1 VLRPLKLRTRYGEG
15 GVRAAAGEGT
25 ATRLAKYEGMM
36 VHKEIA
42 NALQKTFVKYTDPA
56 AAGIILR
63 NFDKVMNMWKTGV
76 TVLFPEF
83 HMRNMASNI
92 WANYLGD
99 VVNPA
104 VYVRAYAVMRDF
116 SKGGNKMWDFG
127 GRKITTREIMH
138 SMEAGRALGFGTTF
152 VDADLAAGRL
162 PGQAHRITT
171 SKFGKVGAA
180 VRELGPTALARAYT
194 GIPFLLGP
202 RTGKAIGT
210 AFESHAKVAHVIDK
224 LGKGWTMESAILS
237 AKKYLFDYGDL
248 TPFEQMYMRR
258 LVPFYTWFRKNTP
271 LQIETLVTKP
281 GKIAVLRHM
290 QQAAED
296 ESVGSIDTSILPDWI
311 RRRWHAVNKKDDGSV
326 EFLAGL
332 GLGTED
338 LAIFDFDRTIPD
350 LLSMLNPLVKM
361 GAELA
366 LNRDFFRDIPL
377 DRSEY
382 APSILKHTPK
392 WFQDH
397 IDFRP
402 VKEKSG
408 EVRFYRANPR
418 WLALLR
424 GIPATGALSR
434 VATTAE
440 KFAESERS
448 TYDPLGKF
456 ITGIKRGEL
465 GPTRQALNLLYFE
478 REALTE
484 ELRELQRAGAARDMQ
499 VYVRRTDIAADD
511 PKVVRVRTIQRRLGR
526 IGKLSRRA
534 RAILRQG
541 LAAEEQQEAA
551 GLERGRSSMGGAR

>member
-1 VLRPLKLRTRYGEG
+1 
-15 GVRAAAGEGT
+15 
-25 ATRLAKYEGMM
+25 
-36 VHKEIA
+36 
-42 NALQKTFVKYTDPA
+42 
-56 AAGIILR
+56 
-63 NFDKVMNMWKTGV
+63 
-76 TVLFPEF
+76 
-83 HMRNMASNI
+83 
-92 WANYLGD
+92 
-99 VVNPA
+99 
-104 VYVRAYAVMRDF
+104 
-116 SKGGNKMWDFG
+116 
-127 GRKITTREIMH
+127 
-138 SMEAGRALGFGTTF
+138 
-152 VDADLAAGRL
+152 
-162 PGQAHRITT
+162 
-171 SKFGKVGAA
+171 

-202 RTGKAIGT
+202 RTGKAIGS
-210 AFESHAKVAHVIDK
+210 AFESHAKIAHVVDK

-271 LQIETLVTKP
+271 LQLETLVTKP

-290 QQAAED
+290 QQAVED
-296 ESVGSIDTSILPDWI
+296 EPVGSVDTSVLPDWI
-311 RRRWHAVNKKDDGSV
+311 RRRWHAVNRKDDGAV
-326 EFLAGL
+326 EFIGGI

-338 LAIFDFDRTIPD
+338 LAILDFDRTLPD

-361 GAELA
+361 TAELA

-382 APSILKHTPK
+382 APSVLRHLPN
-392 WFQDH
+392 WFQSH

-402 VKEKSG
+402 VKERSG

-456 ITGIKRGEL
+456 VTGIKRGEL
-465 GPTRQALNLLYFE
+465 GPTKQALNLLYLE
-478 REALTE
+478 REELTE
-484 ELRELQRAGAARDMQ
+484 ELRVLQREGAARDLQ
-499 VYVRRTDIAADD
+499 KFIRRTDIAPDD
-511 PKVVRVRTIQRRLGR
+511 PKARRVREIQRRLGR
-526 IGKLSRRA
+526 IGKLAKRA
-534 RAILRQG
+534 RYQLRAGAASAEQEEATG
-541 LAAEEQQEAA
+541 LQRGTRSLGA
-551 GLERGRSSMGGAR
+551 GR